1 MLWHDGTIISDS
13 EAILS
18 AKDRGVSLGDGL
30 FETLPC
36 FNGHTFLK
44 NAHIARMKNSAAR
57 LSLPFDQEA
66 VERAIDQLAK
76 ANQDPGIIRVTLTR
90 GEGQRGLAF
99 PDPMKPNLFA
109 TRSPWSETLTFGT
122 MRLHTSTIR
131 RNSTSLT
138 SSHKT
143 LSYLDNVM
151 AYHEAQQN
159 NADDALMLDEHAHL
173 TCTSMANLFALSG
186 RELLT
191 PAKSGAIL
199 PGIMRA
205 LIIDIAP
212 SLGLNV
218 VEKSMHRRDLLS
230 ADMVFSC
237 NSVRLMTQITAIDG
251 NDLQE
256 KSNTHYNALRE
267 LICERLYE
275 DTGYRM

>member
-13 EAILS
+13 ETILT
-18 AKDRGVSLGDGL
+18 AKDRGASLGDGL

-36 FNGHTFLK
+36 FNGHAFLK
-44 NAHIARMKNSAAR
+44 NAHIERMKNSAAR

-66 VERAIDQLAK
+66 VEKAIDQLAK
-76 ANQDPGIIRVTLTR
+76 AKQAPGIIRVTLTR

-99 PDPMKPNLFA
+99 PDSMKPDLFA
-109 TRSPWSETLTFGT
+109 TRSPWSETLVFGT
-122 MRLHTSTIR
+122 ARLHTSTIR

-173 TCTSMANLFALSG
+173 TCTSMANLFAVSG
-186 RELLT
+186 CELLT
-191 PAKSGAIL
+191 PSKSGAIL

-205 LIIDIAP
+205 FIIDLAP
-212 SLGLNV
+212 SLGLSV
-218 VEKSMHRRDLLS
+218 IEKPMHLRDLLA
-230 ADMVFSC
+230 ADIVFSS
-237 NSVRLMTQITAIDG
+237 NSVRFMTQVSAIDG
-251 NDLQE
+251 NEIQS
-256 KSNTHYNALRE
+256 KSNTPYNALKE

>member
-13 EAILS
+13 ETMLS
-18 AKDRGVSLGDGL
+18 AKDRGISLGDGL

-36 FNGHTFLK
+36 FNGHAFLK

-57 LSLPFDQEA
+57 LSLPCDQEA
-66 VERAIDQLAK
+66 VEKVIDQLAK
-76 ANQDPGIIRVTLTR
+76 AHQGTGIIRVTLTR
-90 GEGQRGLAF
+90 GEGPRGLAF
-99 PDPMKPNLFA
+99 PDPMKPHLFA
-109 TRSPWSETLTFGT
+109 TRSSWLEALAFGT
-122 MRLHTSTIR
+122 ARLHTSTIR

-191 PAKSGAIL
+191 PAKSAAIL

-212 SLGLNV
+212 SLGLDV

-230 ADMVFSC
+230 ADMVFSS
-237 NSVRLMTQITAIDG
+237 NSVRFLTKIIAIDG

-256 KSNTHYNALRE
+256 KSNAHYNALRE

-275 DTGYRM
+275 DTGYRI

>member
-1 MLWHDGTIISDS
+1 MLWHDGTIISNS
-13 EAILS
+13 ESILS
-18 AKDRGVSLGDGL
+18 AKDRGASLGDGL

-36 FNGHTFLK
+36 FNGHAFLK
-44 NAHIARMKNSAAR
+44 NSHIERMKNSAAR

-66 VERAIDQLAK
+66 VDKAIDQLAK
-76 ANQDPGIIRVTLTR
+76 SNQGPGIIRVALTR

-109 TRSPWSETLTFGT
+109 TRSPWTETLAFGKA
-122 MRLHTSTIR
+122 RLHTSTIR

-143 LSYLDNVM
+143 LSYIDNVM
-151 AYHEAQQN
+151 AFHEARQS

-205 LIIDIAP
+205 FIIDIAP
-212 SLGLNV
+212 SLGLHV
-218 VEKSMHRRDLLS
+218 VEKPMHMRDLLS
-230 ADMVFSC
+230 ADLVFSS
-237 NSVRLMTQITAIDG
+237 NSVRLMTQVTVIDG
-251 NDLQE
+251 IDLQD
-256 KSNTHYNALRE
+256 KSNIHYNALRE

>member
-13 EAILS
+13 EVILS
-18 AKDRGVSLGDGL
+18 AKDRGASLGDGL

-36 FNGHTFLK
+36 FNGHAFLK
-44 NAHIARMKNSAAR
+44 NAHIERMKNSAAR

-66 VERAIDQLAK
+66 VEKAIDRLAK
-76 ANQDPGIIRVTLTR
+76 ANQDTGIIRVTLTR

-99 PDPMKPNLFA
+99 PDPMKPHLFA
-109 TRSPWSETLTFGT
+109 TRSPWSETLAFGT
-122 MRLHTSTIR
+122 ARLHTSTIR

-173 TCTSMANLFALSG
+173 TCTSMANLFAISG

-191 PAKSGAIL
+191 PSKSGAIL

-205 LIIDIAP
+205 FIIDLAP
-212 SLGLNV
+212 SLGLSV
-218 VEKSMHRRDLLS
+218 IEKPMHLRDLLA
-230 ADMVFSC
+230 ADIVFSS
-237 NSVRLMTQITAIDG
+237 NSVRFMTQVSAIDG
-251 NDLQE
+251 NKLQS
-256 KSNTHYNALRE
+256 KSNTPYNALRE

-275 DTGYRM
+275 DTGYRI

>member
-36 FNGHTFLK
+36 FNGHAFLK
-44 NAHIARMKNSAAR
+44 NAHIARMKTSAAR
-57 LSLPFDQEA
+57 LSLLFDQEA
-66 VERAIDQLAK
+66 VEKVIDQLAK
-76 ANQDPGIIRVTLTR
+76 VHKDPGIIRVTLTR

-109 TRSPWSETLTFGT
+109 TRAPWTETLAFGEA
-122 MRLHTSTIR
+122 RLHTSTIR

-151 AYHEAQQN
+151 AYHEARRN
-159 NADDALMLDEHAHL
+159 NADDALMLDEHSHL
-173 TCTSMANLFALSG
+173 ACTSMANLFAISG
-186 RELLT
+186 REILT
-191 PAKSGAIL
+191 PSKSGAIL

-205 LIIDIAP
+205 FIIDIAP
-212 SLGLNV
+212 SLGLDV
-218 VEKSMHRRDLLS
+218 VEKSIHRRDLLS
-230 ADMVFSC
+230 SDMVFSS

-267 LICERLYE
+267 LICERLHE

>member
-1 MLWHDGTIISDS
+1 MLWHDGTIISNS
-13 EAILS
+13 ETILS
-18 AKDRGVSLGDGL
+18 AMDRGVSLGDGL

-36 FNGHTFLK
+36 FNGHAFLK
-44 NAHIARMKNSAAR
+44 NAHITRMKNSAAR
-57 LSLPFDQEA
+57 FSLPFDQEA
-66 VERAIDQLAK
+66 VEKTIDQLAK

-90 GEGQRGLAF
+90 GEGQRGLLF
-99 PDPMKPNLFA
+99 PDPMKPHLFA
-109 TRSPWSETLTFGT
+109 TRSSWTESLAFGT
-122 MRLHTSTIR
+122 ARLHTSIIR
-131 RNSTSLT
+131 RNATSPT
-138 SSHKT
+138 ASHKT
-143 LSYLDNVM
+143 LSYIDNVM
-151 AYHEAQQN
+151 AFYEAQQS

-191 PAKSGAIL
+191 PAKSAAIL

-212 SLGLNV
+212 SLGLNI

-230 ADMVFSC
+230 ADLVFSS

-251 NDLQE
+251 NDLQD
-256 KSNTHYNALRE
+256 KSNTHYNALKE
-267 LICERLYE
+267 LILERLYE

>member
-13 EAILS
+13 EVILS
-18 AKDRGVSLGDGL
+18 AKDRGASLGDGL

-36 FNGHTFLK
+36 FNGHAFLK
-44 NAHIARMKNSAAR
+44 NAHIERMKNSAAR

-66 VERAIDQLAK
+66 VEKAIDQLAK
-76 ANQDPGIIRVTLTR
+76 AKQAPGIIRVTLTR

-99 PDPMKPNLFA
+99 PDSMKQDLFA
-109 TRSPWSETLTFGT
+109 TRSPWSETLAFGT
-122 MRLHTSTIR
+122 ARLHTSTIR

-173 TCTSMANLFALSG
+173 TCTSMANLFAISG

-191 PAKSGAIL
+191 PSKSGAIL

-205 LIIDIAP
+205 FIIDLAP
-212 SLGLNV
+212 SLGLSV
-218 VEKSMHRRDLLS
+218 IEKPMHLRDLLA
-230 ADMVFSC
+230 ADIVFSS
-237 NSVRLMTQITAIDG
+237 NSVRFMTQVSAIDG
-251 NDLQE
+251 NKLQS
-256 KSNTHYNALRE
+256 KSNTPYNALRE

>member
-13 EAILS
+13 ETILS
-18 AKDRGVSLGDGL
+18 VKDRGASLGDGV

-36 FNGHTFLK
+36 FNGHAFLK

-57 LSLPFDQEA
+57 LSLPFNQEA
-66 VERAIDQLAK
+66 VEKAIDQLAK
-76 ANQDPGIIRVTLTR
+76 ANQDPGIIRVTLSR

-99 PDPMKPNLFA
+99 PDPMKPHLFA
-109 TRSPWSETLTFGT
+109 TRSSWSETLAFGT
-122 MRLHTSTIR
+122 MRLHISTIR

-173 TCTSMANLFALSG
+173 ACTSMANLFALSG

-191 PAKSGAIL
+191 PSKSGAIL

-212 SLGLNV
+212 SLGV
-218 VEKSMHRRDLLS
+218 SVIEKPMHLRDLLA
-230 ADMVFSC
+230 ADIVFSS
-237 NSVRLMTQITAIDG
+237 NSVRFMTQVSAIDD
-251 NDLQE
+251 NDLRSG
-256 KSNTHYNALRE
+256 SNIHYQGLKNS
-267 LICERLYE
+267 ICERLYE